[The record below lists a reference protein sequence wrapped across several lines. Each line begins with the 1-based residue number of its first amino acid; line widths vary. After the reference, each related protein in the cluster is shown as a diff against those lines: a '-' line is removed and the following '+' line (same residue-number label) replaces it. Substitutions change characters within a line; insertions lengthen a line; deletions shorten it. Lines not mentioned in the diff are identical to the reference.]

1 MSRASSARPFFLIT
15 NLAAGERHCFHSTP
29 FEGPSGPDITM
40 NDLTS
45 FTLFG
50 AQRAGEAIMAEELA
64 GAAKNGYSREDLYG
78 HERPFGDADAMR
90 GFVDFDDLP

>member
-1 MSRASSARPFFLIT
+1 
-15 NLAAGERHCFHSTP
+15 
-29 FEGPSGPDITM
+29 M

-45 FTLFG
+45 FTPFG

-90 GFVDFDDLP
+90 GFVDFDDVP